1 MWLPA
6 LRRMVKLFLVV
17 SAFTILMSASLGLL
31 VGASILRS
39 IAIGFYL
46 VGCFVLI
53 GAFFVGN
60 RGPVRSK
67 GDVDAGGGI
76 LGLGTRRLRWAT
88 SEEHEEAVN
97 APAVLL
103 PLGIVLILL
112 GIAWDPMHSLF

>member
-6 LRRMVKLFLVV
+6 LRRMVKLFLVI
-17 SAFTILMSASLGLL
+17 SALTILLSASFGLL

-39 IAIGFYL
+39 ISIGFYL

-53 GAFFVGN
+53 GAFFFGN
-60 RGPVRSK
+60 RGPVRSQ
-67 GDVDAGGGI
+67 GDEDVGSI
-76 LGLGTRRLRWAT
+76 LGLGSRRLRWAT
-88 SEEHEEAVN
+88 KEEHEEAIN